1 MRIEHVEGFMA
12 RYLGTE
18 DNTAAREDAKI
29 KYLLLFFYL
38 YLVVSSCRPN
48 LSCLE
53 RLKEKSRPLFQS
65 IYASK
70 SALLCGIE

>member
-18 DNTAAREDAKI
+18 DNTAAREDARI
-29 KYLLLFFYL
+29 KYFHLFL
-38 YLVVSSCRPN
+38 YLCPAVSSCRPN
-48 LSCLE
+48 LSCHE
-53 RLKEKSRPLFQS
+53 KLKEKSSPPFQS